1 MRVDRV
7 KTDSSEIRTRY
18 FEDLNSIREF
28 NELDSFEIIYYKDF
42 SYKTKAIRESVLVG
56 SNQKGIWTYYDS
68 TGQMIKEID
77 FGDWSSDSRSQK
89 ERIHVKV

>member
-1 MRVDRV
+1 
-7 KTDSSEIRTRY
+7 
-18 FEDLNSIREF
+18 LNSIREF

-77 FGDWSSDSRSQK
+77 FGDWSSDLPFPKRENARQGLK
-89 ERIHVKV
+89 KA